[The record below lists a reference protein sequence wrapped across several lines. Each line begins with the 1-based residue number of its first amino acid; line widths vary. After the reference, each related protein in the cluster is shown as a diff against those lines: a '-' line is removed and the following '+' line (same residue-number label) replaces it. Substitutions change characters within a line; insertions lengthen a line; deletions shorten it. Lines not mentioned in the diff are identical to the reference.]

1 MDKFRAYGQFL
12 KRGEHIY
19 RTSAHLQWGDSTKSL
34 GCCVLL
40 NPGSATLEK
49 VAPELYSR
57 LLADG
62 KAHGQVIPDPTMNQL
77 ATLLERIYGQSLE
90 GQFKIYNL
98 FWLQN
103 TDDQEAIE
111 QYVELVA
118 REEFQFDESLIE
130 LVELKQ
136 HPWVLLG
143 WGVKK
148 HKRHWHPFVQ
158 IKDKWVTLIQTSGV
172 PCFGKAHPKQKSGYY
187 YYHPCPQI
195 PTHRPQIINDLE
207 EIYNRDVR
215 HLKINNSEDEIH
227 GTI

>member
-1 MDKFRAYGQFL
+1 MGKFLSYGMFL

-34 GCCVLL
+34 GSCVLL

-49 VAPELYSR
+49 VAPEVFSR
-57 LLADG
+57 LLVDG

-77 ATLLERIYGQSLE
+77 AALLKRIYGQSIE

-103 TDDQEAIE
+103 TDDQDAIE
-111 QYVELVA
+111 QFMELVT
-118 REEFQFDESLIE
+118 RGDYNYDESLIE
-130 LVELKQ
+130 LAELRQ

-148 HKRHWHPFVQ
+148 HKRDWHPLVQ
-158 IKDKWVTLIQTSGV
+158 LKEQWVSLIQTSGV
-172 PCFGKAHPKQKSGYY
+172 LCFGKAHPKQKSGYY

-195 PTHRPQIINDLE
+195 PTQRPQIINDLE
-207 EIYNRDVR
+207 EIYNRDIR
-215 HLKINNSEDEIH
+215 RL
-227 GTI
+227 